1 MAGKRLNLT
10 DKKCKRWMSKHKNV
24 KTAKEN
30 NAFIL
35 LIYFLEVPIKIM
47 YDVNNILPAIPMT
60 EKSTKV
66 K

>member
-1 MAGKRLNLT
+1 
-10 DKKCKRWMSKHKNV
+10 MSRHKNV

-35 LIYFLEVPIKIM
+35 QIYFLEAPIKIM
-47 YDVNNILPAIPMT
+47 YDLNNILPAIPMT
-60 EKSTKV
+60 VNGTEV

>member
-1 MAGKRLNLT
+1 
-10 DKKCKRWMSKHKNV
+10 MSKHKNV

-35 LIYFLEVPIKIM
+35 LIYFLEAPIKIM
-47 YDVNNILPAIPMT
+47 YNLTNILPAVPMT
-60 EKSTKV
+60 ENSTEV

>member
-1 MAGKRLNLT
+1 
-10 DKKCKRWMSKHKNV
+10 V

-35 LIYFLEVPIKIM
+35 VIYFPEVHIKIM

-60 EKSTKV
+60 EKSKKV
-66 K
+66 KVCSSQPIKHQDVRSTGTQVRF

>member
-1 MAGKRLNLT
+1 
-10 DKKCKRWMSKHKNV
+10 V

-35 LIYFLEVPIKIM
+35 LIYSLEATIKIM
-47 YDVNNILPAIPMT
+47 YDLTNILPAIPMT
-60 EKSTKV
+60 ENITEV

>member
-1 MAGKRLNLT
+1 
-10 DKKCKRWMSKHKNV
+10 MSKYKYV

-35 LIYFLEVPIKIM
+35 LIYFLETPIKIM
-47 YDVNNILPAIPMT
+47 YDLNNILPAIPVT
-60 EKSTKV
+60 ENSTEV